1 MAGQTFGGVKLARVK
16 SQNISN
22 KKQTSTRKRDNIS
35 QRLLVRF
42 RFTISYQSNRQ
53 LDRDTII
60 VGLTE
65 D

>member
-22 KKQTSTRKRDNIS
+22 REETSTRKRDNIS